1 MKKTTPESSEH
12 DNRRRHVRSV
22 VASVI
27 LVSPNGHENRTHVYD
42 LSESGAKIGL
52 PANFEFGIGAGVRLF
67 FPLPRGPTLALGAR
81 IVRVAIDHLGIE
93 FGAGQEAELRQLTE
107 ALSPD

>member
-1 MKKTTPESSEH
+1 MKNTTPEGSDH
-12 DNRRRHVRSV
+12 DNRRRHVRSI

-27 LVSPNGHENRTHVYD
+27 LVTPNGHENRTHVYD

-52 PANFEFGIGAGVRLF
+52 PGNFDFGIGAGVRLF

-93 FGAGQEAELRQLTE
+93 FGEGQEAELAQLMA
-107 ALSPD
+107 ALTPD